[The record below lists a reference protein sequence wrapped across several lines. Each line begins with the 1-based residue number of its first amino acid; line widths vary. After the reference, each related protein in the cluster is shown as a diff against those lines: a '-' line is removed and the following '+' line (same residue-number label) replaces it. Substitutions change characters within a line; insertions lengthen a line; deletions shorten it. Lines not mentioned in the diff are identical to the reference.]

1 MRALQSVRYNRDL
14 SNLQG
19 DFLHRGACVLNIQS
33 TNIRSINAQL
43 TQAQALARFVSKDT
57 SQRSTVGLITPS
69 NLKNIRRDQI
79 ITRCTAPQAVK
90 KHRRFT
96 VDPWE
101 GALVQAECLIPK
113 YRDMSNLQRGFFRK
127 IACVFSID
135 SISHSVAIA
144 RVASRCA
151 SFWLHQIWLVDMRC
165 ALSASTLSKF

>member
-1 MRALQSVRYNRDL
+1 MQALQSVRYNRYT
-14 SNLQG
+14 SNLQS
-19 DFLHRGACVLNIQS
+19 DFLLHRGDCVLSIQS

-43 TQAQALARFVSKDT
+43 TQVLARFVSKDT
-57 SQRSTVGLITPS
+57 SRRSTVGIMTPS

-113 YRDMSNLQRGFFRK
+113 YRDMSNIQRGFFRE

-151 SFWLHQIWLVDMRC
+151 SFWLHQIWLVDMR
-165 ALSASTLSKF
+165 